1 VPDDPSEPA
10 APAAHGQWIEWSSW
24 GGNVV
29 FALTAIPATLGVG
42 SLEDPAIV
50 VCLVLFFASL
60 VIWTWALFAAFVRS
74 ARGDE
79 VAVTTLFLLEGRV
92 PKRARWSLYGAFA
105 ACLAI
110 TAATAAFNPFG
121 VLVPMYPLG
130 LIGLWGARHGTF
142 PLRRDVRSR

>member
-1 VPDDPSEPA
+1 MNDDLA
-10 APAAHGQWIEWSSW
+10 APAAQGRWIEWSSW

-29 FALTAIPATLGVG
+29 FALTAIPAALGVG

-79 VAVTTLFLLEGRV
+79 VAVTTLFLLEGKA

-105 ACLAI
+105 VCLAI

-121 VLVPMYPLG
+121 VLVPMYSLG

-142 PLRRDVRSR
+142 PPRRDVPSR

>member
-1 VPDDPSEPA
+1 MTED
-10 APAAHGQWIEWSSW
+10 APESVARVRWIELSAWS
-24 GGNVV
+24 GNVV
-29 FALTAIPATLGVG
+29 FALTAIPAVLGVEA
-42 SLEDPAIV
+42 LEDPAIV

-92 PKRARWSLYGAFA
+92 PTRARWSLYGAFA
-105 ACLAI
+105 VCLAI

-130 LIGLWGARHGTF
+130 LIGLWGARHGVF
-142 PLRRDVRSR
+142 PPRRDVASR

>member
-1 VPDDPSEPA
+1 MPDDTPEVD
-10 APAAHGQWIEWSSW
+10 APVVRGQWIEWSSW
-24 GGNVV
+24 GGNVA
-29 FALTAIPATLGVG
+29 FALTAIPATVGVG
-42 SLEDPAIV
+42 SLEDPAIA
-50 VCLVLFFASL
+50 VCLALFFASL

-79 VAVTTLFLLEGRV
+79 VAVTTLFLMEGRV

-105 ACLAI
+105 VCLAI

-130 LIGLWGARHGTF
+130 LIGLWGARYGTF
-142 PLRRDVRSR
+142 PPRRDVPSR